1 MSENKREKIK
11 KGILPGLIIIL
22 IFAVPGFS
30 LEWQANLSYG
40 NYAKADDYLEEFYDK
55 ISGMPGVG
63 ASLFFNKKIGLFMDA
78 HFVSTSGRST
88 YDNKILEYS
97 ERHISAG
104 LQYRLTI
111 YRISPVM
118 KINLYFK
125 GGGLFLRYSETF
137 EEKIS
142 KTIPG
147 FCFGGGI
154 IFRLKQAGIGFEAVK
169 HLAYEEVE
177 IQGLDAIG
185 KIDFSGFRFSFKAL
199 YSF

>member
-11 KGILPGLIIIL
+11 KGILPGLIIIV
-22 IFAVPGFS
+22 IFVVPGFS

-137 EEKIS
+137 EEKIN

-177 IQGLDAIG
+177 IQGLDAIE

-199 YSF
+199 YTF

>member
-1 MSENKREKIK
+1 MSKNKRNKIK
-11 KGILPGLIIIL
+11 KGILSGLLIIM
-22 IFAVPGFS
+22 IFAVPVFS
-30 LEWQANLSYG
+30 LEWQAYLSYG

-78 HFVSTSGRST
+78 HFISTSGLST
-88 YDNKILEYS
+88 YDNKSLEYS

-111 YRISPVM
+111 YRVSPIM

-137 EEKIS
+137 DEKIS

-169 HLAYEEVE
+169 HLAFEEVE
-177 IQGLDAIG
+177 IQGLDTVE
-185 KIDFSGFRFSFKAL
+185 KIDFSGFRFSLKAL
-199 YSF
+199 YTF